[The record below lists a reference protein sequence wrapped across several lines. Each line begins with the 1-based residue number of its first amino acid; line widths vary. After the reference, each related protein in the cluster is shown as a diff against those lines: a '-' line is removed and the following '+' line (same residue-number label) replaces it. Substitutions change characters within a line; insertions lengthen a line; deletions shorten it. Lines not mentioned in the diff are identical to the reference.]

1 MTGLAP
7 PQPTGPQH
15 NGVMPAAPSSPPAQP
30 VDAPYAQPAAVPGPP
45 PPTAW
50 PPPDATVV
58 AYDVSKSFG
67 GLVAVS
73 NVSIAIT
80 PGVTGLLGPNGAGK
94 STLLRMLSG
103 QVRPTGGSVWVAGGD
118 PRTDADARGRIGL
131 VPQQDGVFERERCL
145 DVVTL
150 AATLSGLDQPTERA
164 AHALGLVEMDPTL
177 DRPVGTFS
185 KGMRQRVKIAQALVH
200 DPIVLMMDE
209 PLNGLDPKQ
218 RRQMIELFHGL
229 GERGKTVLVSSHVLE
244 EVERFG
250 SLVIVIA
257 KGRLAAQGDFRAIRG
272 LMDNQPLRVR
282 IRCTAARQLGAALVA
297 SGSVI
302 GCRVESD
309 EQLEVTTDDVRQLR
323 REVAPFARHYNGRLE
338 EVLPLDDDLESV
350 FRYLVGER

>member
-1 MTGLAP
+1 MTDLSIPQSSNGIAPVTASAP
-7 PQPTGPQH
+7 PA
-15 NGVMPAAPSSPPAQP
+15 PA
-30 VDAPYAQPAAVPGPP
+30 
-45 PPTAW
+45 AW
-50 PPPDATVV
+50 PPADATVV
-58 AYDVSKSFG
+58 AYDVSKSFKG
-67 GLVAVS
+67 VVAVS

-103 QVRPTGGSVWVAGGD
+103 QIKPSSGSVWVAGGD
-118 PRTDADARGRIGL
+118 PRSDAEARGRIGL
-131 VPQQDGVFERERCL
+131 VPQQDGVFEGEKAI
-145 DVVTL
+145 DIVSL

-164 AHALGLVEMDPTL
+164 AHALGLVEMDPGL
-177 DRPVGTFS
+177 ERPVGTFS

-229 GERGKTVLVSSHVLE
+229 GDAGKTVLVSSHVLD

-282 IRCTAARQLGAALVA
+282 IQCTAGRQLGAALVA
-297 SGSVI
+297 SGSVM
-302 GCRVESD
+302 GCRVDSD
-309 EQLEVTTDDVRQLR
+309 SLIEVTTNDIRQLR
-323 REVAPFARHYNGRLE
+323 RELAPFARHYGGRLE
-338 EVLPLDDDLESV
+338 EVIPLDDDLESV
-350 FRYLVGER
+350 FRYLVGDR

>member
-1 MTGLAP
+1 MTDLANHAAP
-7 PQPTGPQH
+7 EPSGSLVTASA
-15 NGVMPAAPSSPPAQP
+15 PAAPSAGLPA
-30 VDAPYAQPAAVPGPP
+30 PP
-45 PPTAW
+45 PPAAW
-50 PPPDATVV
+50 PPPNATVV
-58 AYDVSKSFG
+58 AYDVSKSFS

-103 QVRPTGGSVWVAGGD
+103 QIKPSSGSVWVAGGD
-118 PRTDADARGRIGL
+118 PRADADARGRIGL
-131 VPQQDGVFERERCL
+131 VPQQDGVFEREKSI
-145 DVVTL
+145 DVVSL
-150 AATLSGLDQPTERA
+150 AAVLSGLDQPKERA
-164 AHALGLVEMDPTL
+164 AHALGLVEMDPALT
-177 DRPVGTFS
+177 RPVGTFS

-200 DPIVLMMDE
+200 DPAVLMMDE

-229 GERGKTVLVSSHVLE
+229 GDQGKTVLVSSHVLD

-282 IRCTAARQLGAALVA
+282 IRCSHARQIAAALVA

-302 GCRVESD
+302 GCRVDGD
-309 EQLEVTTDDVRQLR
+309 EQIEVTTNDIRQLR
-323 REVAPFARHYNGRLE
+323 LEIAPFAKHYSSRLE
-338 EVLPLDDDLESV
+338 EFLPLDDDLESV